1 MVYRVSERRYAG
13 WLIAD
18 LESKSEGCCV
28 QFEGS
33 PGLGLMTSCFQAN
46 AFKPFC
52 LIELLARPRIL
63 AFHRSLHHKTAKYR
77 FNIIQNE
84 NSDIDSHSL
93 VETTAKTCDGA
104 ANPVK
109 VGIQDPLTATTTT
122 PTVSRRTTRSTSH
135 HPREGK
141 SRSLGLTFCLPTYF
155 TSPIPRSRYSDS

>member
-52 LIELLARPRIL
+52 LIELLARSP
-63 AFHRSLHHKTAKYR
+63 
-77 FNIIQNE
+77 
-84 NSDIDSHSL
+84 
-93 VETTAKTCDGA
+93 
-104 ANPVK
+104 P
-109 VGIQDPLTATTTT
+109 
-122 PTVSRRTTRSTSH
+122 
-135 HPREGK
+135 HP
-141 SRSLGLTFCLPTYF
+141 CLPSLA
-155 TSPIPRSRYSDS
+155 SPQDCQIPI